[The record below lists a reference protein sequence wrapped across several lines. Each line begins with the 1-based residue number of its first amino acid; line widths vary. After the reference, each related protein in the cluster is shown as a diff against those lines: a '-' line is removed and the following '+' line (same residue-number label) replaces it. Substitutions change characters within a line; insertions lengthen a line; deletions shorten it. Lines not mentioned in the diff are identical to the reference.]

1 MRRNW
6 QALTRYTED
15 GRLKIDNN
23 GAERAI
29 KPVVL
34 GRNYAELPI
43 MQSRAVMRSPA
54 TTSAAA
60 NVA

>member
-1 MRRNW
+1 VLGNW

-29 KPVVL
+29 KPVVRVS
-34 GRNYAELPI
+34 GHHEREDRTIVNAKI
-43 MQSRAVMRSPA
+43 GAS
-54 TTSAAA
+54 
-60 NVA
+60 